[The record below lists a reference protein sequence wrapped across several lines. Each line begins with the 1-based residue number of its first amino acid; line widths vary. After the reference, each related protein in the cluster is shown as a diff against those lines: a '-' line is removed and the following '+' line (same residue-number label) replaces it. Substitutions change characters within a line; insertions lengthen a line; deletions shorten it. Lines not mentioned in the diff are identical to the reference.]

1 MELNKLILINKKEI
15 MSKIRV
21 QNINNKNALLTS
33 PQFQKMIN

>member
-33 PQFQKMIN
+33 P